1 MTDPVFFV
9 PARRYSA
16 AEIASLTGAQLLDP
30 ATAAVEVSGIASA
43 TSGGEGML
51 IFVEGQKNAN
61 LLKGQRAAAVL
72 CTEDAVKKVPKGIA
86 ILVTPRPQQAFALVG
101 RLLHPAAAIP
111 KSLTGQT
118 GISPKAYL
126 APGAVVEDG
135 ATIEAG
141 ASIGPGGGGGQ
152 RHGRRAECRCRDGHP
167 DRPRLLHRAQRLGAI
182 RPDRQ
187 PGGDPWRRPGRPGR
201 LRLRRRGQRA
211 GAKIPQIG
219 RVVIQDD
226 VEIGANTTIDR
237 GAMSDTV
244 IGEGTKIDNLVQI
257 AHNVRIGRG
266 CIIAGHCGLSGS
278 VTLGDFV
285 MLGGRVGDRRPYSI
299 GERSLR
305 LPPSRPDARH
315 PSRRALGG
323 FAGAARSD
331 SSARWRRQAGL
342 SRPREEANRMAGQCR
357 DQFWRRSTSAADEAS
372 PAPLSFPAG

>member
-141 ASIGPGGGGGQ
+141 ASIGPGAAVGSGTVVAPNAVVGTDTQIGRDCFIGPNVSVQYALIGNRVVIHGGAQVGQ
-152 RHGRRAECRCRDGHP
+152 DGF
-167 DRPRLLHRAQRLGAI
+167 GFV
-182 RPDRQ
+182 
-187 PGGDPWRRPGRPGR
+187 G
-201 LRLRRRGQRA
+201 
-211 GAKIPQIG
+211 GAKGPERIPQIG

-285 MLGGRVGDRRPYSI
+285 MLGGRVGIADHISI
-299 GERSLR
+299 GSFAQVAASSGLMHDIPQGERWAGS
-305 LPPSRPDARH
+305 PARPIREFF
-315 PSRRALGG
+315 REV
-323 FAGAARSD
+323 AAIR
-331 SSARWRRQAGL
+331 GL
-342 SRPREEANRMAGQCR
+342 SKPKRGEPHG
-357 DQFWRRSTSAADEAS
+357 
-372 PAPLSFPAG
+372 